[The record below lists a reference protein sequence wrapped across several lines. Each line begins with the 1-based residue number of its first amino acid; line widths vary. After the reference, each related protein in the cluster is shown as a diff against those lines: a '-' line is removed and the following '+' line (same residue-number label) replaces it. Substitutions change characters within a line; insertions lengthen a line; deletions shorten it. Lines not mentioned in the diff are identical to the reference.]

1 MTSRRATRQ
10 RVHRGVPGVLATLT
24 DSAQAFPRHTHD
36 SYGVGIVRRG
46 AQRSWSGAGTVD
58 AGPGDVIMVNPGEV
72 HDGTPLDERGRCW
85 QMLYLDPVLVRGDAA
100 ELSSTRGG
108 EPLWRPIARDVR
120 LVPLFEACFAAV
132 CGGGDRLAQEQAQVA
147 LLGHL
152 LLHHAGLR
160 APPALSP
167 SIARA
172 RQRIDDDPAA
182 DHGLAELAAEAAAS
196 RFQLLRAFQR
206 ELGLTPHAY
215 VLQRRIALARCLI
228 AQGSALAD
236 VAHGAGFADQSHMT
250 RAFVRHLGYTPGAFA
265 AG

>member
-1 MTSRRATRQ
+1 M
-10 RVHRGVPGVLATLT
+10 
-24 DSAQAFPRHTHD
+24 
-36 SYGVGIVRRG
+36 
-46 AQRSWSGAGTVD
+46 
-58 AGPGDVIMVNPGEV
+58 
-72 HDGTPLDERGRCW
+72 
-85 QMLYLDPVLVRGDAA
+85 
-100 ELSSTRGG
+100 
-108 EPLWRPIARDVR
+108 WRPIARDVR

-132 CGGGDRLAQEQAQVA
+132 CGGDRLAQEQAQVA
-147 LLGHL
+147 LLAHL

-182 DHGLAELAAEAAAS
+182 NHRLADLAAEAAAS

-215 VLQRRIALARCLI
+215 VLQRRIALARRLI

>member
-1 MTSRRATRQ
+1 MASRRATRQ

-46 AQRSWSGAGTVD
+46 AQRAWSGAGTVE

-85 QMLYLDPVLVRGDAA
+85 QMLYLDPLLVRGDAA

-108 EPLWRPIARDVR
+108 EPLWCPIARDVR

-132 CGGGDRLAQEQAQVA
+132 CGGDRLAQEQAQVA
-147 LLGHL
+147 LLAHL

-160 APPALSP
+160 APPARRLRGPEPHDARLRAPPGLYAGRVRRGLSRRGAA
-167 SIARA
+167 IAFKTARA
-172 RQRIDDDPAA
+172 APATV
-182 DHGLAELAAEAAAS
+182 
-196 RFQLLRAFQR
+196 RA
-206 ELGLTPHAY
+206 
-215 VLQRRIALARCLI
+215 
-228 AQGSALAD
+228 
-236 VAHGAGFADQSHMT
+236 
-250 RAFVRHLGYTPGAFA
+250 
-265 AG
+265 

>member
-1 MTSRRATRQ
+1 
-10 RVHRGVPGVLATLT
+10 VHRGVPGVLATLT

-46 AQRSWSGAGTVD
+46 AQRSWSGAGTVE

-85 QMLYLDPVLVRGDAA
+85 QMPYLDPLLVRGDAA
-100 ELSSTRGG
+100 ELLPARSG
-108 EPLWRPIARDVR
+108 EPMWCPIARDVR

-132 CGGGDRLAQEQAQVA
+132 CGGDRLAQEQAQVA
-147 LLGHL
+147 LLAHL

-182 DHGLAELAAEAAAS
+182 NHRLAELAAEAAAS

-206 ELGLTPHAY
+206 ELGLTPH
-215 VLQRRIALARCLI
+215 
-228 AQGSALAD
+228 
-236 VAHGAGFADQSHMT
+236 
-250 RAFVRHLGYTPGAFA
+250 
-265 AG
+265 

>member
-1 MTSRRATRQ
+1 MASRRATRQ

-46 AQRSWSGAGTVD
+46 AQRSWSGAGAVE

-85 QMLYLDPVLVRGDAA
+85 QMLYLDPLLVRGDAA
-100 ELSSTRGG
+100 ELLPARSG
-108 EPLWRPIARDVR
+108 EPMWCPIARDVR

-132 CGGGDRLAQEQAQVA
+132 CGGDRLAQEQAQVA
-147 LLGHL
+147 LLAHL

-182 DHGLAELAAEAAAS
+182 NHRLADLAAEAAAS

-206 ELGLTPHAY
+206 ELGLTPH
-215 VLQRRIALARCLI
+215 
-228 AQGSALAD
+228 
-236 VAHGAGFADQSHMT
+236 
-250 RAFVRHLGYTPGAFA
+250 
-265 AG
+265 

>member
-1 MTSRRATRQ
+1 
-10 RVHRGVPGVLATLT
+10 
-24 DSAQAFPRHTHD
+24 
-36 SYGVGIVRRG
+36 
-46 AQRSWSGAGTVD
+46 
-58 AGPGDVIMVNPGEV
+58 
-72 HDGTPLDERGRCW
+72 
-85 QMLYLDPVLVRGDAA
+85 
-100 ELSSTRGG
+100 
-108 EPLWRPIARDVR
+108 
-120 LVPLFEACFAAV
+120 
-132 CGGGDRLAQEQAQVA
+132 
-147 LLGHL
+147 
-152 LLHHAGLR
+152 LR

-182 DHGLAELAAEAAAS
+182 NHRLADLAAEAAAS

-228 AQGSALAD
+228 AQGSALVD